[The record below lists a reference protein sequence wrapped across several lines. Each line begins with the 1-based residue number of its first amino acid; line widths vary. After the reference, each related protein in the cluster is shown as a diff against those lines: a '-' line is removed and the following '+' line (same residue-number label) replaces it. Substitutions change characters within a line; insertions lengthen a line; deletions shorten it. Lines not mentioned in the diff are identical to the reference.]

1 MNELIGIIIGLVL
14 TLFIYSYAVGDNPL
28 YQLSVHILIGV
39 SAAYASVIAV
49 QQIIWP
55 VINQIRQAPTERE
68 SLLWLIPLFF
78 ALLLLLKRLP
88 ALAWLGNISVGMMA
102 GVGAAVAL
110 MGALVGTVWPQVTAV
125 SDTNHSL
132 LQTLLVAI
140 FTIFTLLTFRFN
152 RRQDLTKGERQF
164 WRDIPALIGRGILT
178 ITFGTLFAALLST
191 SLALLSSR
199 ISYYLT
205 QIMP

>member
-1 MNELIGIIIGLVL
+1 MNELIGIFIGLVL

-39 SAAYASVIAV
+39 SAAYAAVVAV

-68 SLLWLIPLFF
+68 SLLWLVPLFLV
-78 ALLLLLKRLP
+78 LLLLFKRLP
-88 ALAWLGNISVGMMA
+88 SLAWLGNVSVGMMV

-110 MGALVGTVWPQVTAV
+110 VGAIMGTVWPQVTAV
-125 SDTNHSL
+125 SETKSSAV
-132 LQTLLVAI
+132 QAALVAVL
-140 FTIFTLLTFRFN
+140 TIFTLLTFQFTRW
-152 RRQDLTKGERQF
+152 RKPAGEKRPF
-164 WRDIPALIGRGILT
+164 WQDIPAQIGRGVLM

-191 SLALLSSR
+191 SLILLSSR
-199 ISYYLT
+199 VGYYLT
-205 QIMP
+205 QILP